1 MNVNKMFS
9 LENKTAV
16 VIGGAG
22 KIGFPI
28 SEALAKKQEL
38 VFLYV
43 QLILTT

>member
-28 SEALAKKQEL
+28 SEALAEAEL
-38 VFLYV
+38 VV
-43 QLILTT
+43 TCPTILTT